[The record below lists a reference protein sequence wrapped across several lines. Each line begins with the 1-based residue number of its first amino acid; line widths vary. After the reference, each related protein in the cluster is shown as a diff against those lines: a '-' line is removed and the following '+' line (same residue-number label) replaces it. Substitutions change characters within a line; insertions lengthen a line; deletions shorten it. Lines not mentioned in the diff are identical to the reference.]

1 MTRGWQGIAVIL
13 MLLICVTAAARHSAT
28 SGRRDVT
35 SGSASSDEPGR
46 AAPPHVTFTRDI
58 APIVFHSCAPCHR
71 PGEAAPFSLLSYADA
86 KTHAHQITAVTE
98 RRIMPPWLPEPDGPK
113 FTDDLR
119 LTAEQIALLKT
130 WVEQGAVEGDRSDL
144 PAEPQ
149 FVEGWQLGKPDVI
162 VKATKPFEL
171 PAGGS
176 DTYWNFVFRSPVD
189 RSHWLKAIEIR
200 PGDKRLVHHANV
212 LVDRGQ
218 TARLLEKQPGSGFGG
233 MELTIESEV
242 FDPDSHF
249 LFWKPG
255 SAPYVEP
262 DGMAIR
268 LDKNTDLI
276 LNTHL
281 QPSGKPEVLQP
292 SLGLYFTDKPATLHP
307 ILLQMENDRQLDI
320 PPGETNFLVTDDFT
334 LPVDVELLAIYP
346 HAHYLG
352 KDLQGIATLPDGTKR
367 TLIHIA
373 QWDLNWQ
380 AVYRYATP
388 MPLPKGTTISMRF
401 TYDNSADNI
410 RNPNHPPQRVVAG
423 NRASDEMAHL
433 WLQVLPKG
441 PANLSIGQARS
452 AIQENGI
459 PESGAA
465 VDPRALIQ
473 EAMARHNLE
482 KNPNDFEA
490 HYNLAALLQGR
501 GELAEST
508 AHFAQ
513 AVRIRPEDATANN
526 ALGAA
531 LLAAG
536 RPDQSI
542 PYLSAALAA
551 RPNYF
556 DAHYNLGNAL
566 ASQGDFSGALV
577 HFRAAVSLN
586 PEDANAEANLGS
598 AFAETGNL
606 KEARLHYERALKL
619 NPNHQ
624 LARENLKQ
632 LDQDKTGDAPN

>member
-1 MTRGWQGIAVIL
+1 MKRGWQGIAVIL
-13 MLLICVTAAARHSAT
+13 MLLICVSAAARHLAT
-28 SGRRDVT
+28 GRRQSVAST
-35 SGSASSDEPGR
+35 SASSDEPR
-46 AAPPHVTFTRDI
+46 SVVLPQVTFTRDI
-58 APIVFHSCAPCHR
+58 APILFQSCAPCHR
-71 PGEAAPFSLLSYADA
+71 PGEAAPFSLLSYDDA
-86 KTHAHQITAVTE
+86 KTHAHQIIAVTE
-98 RRIMPPWLPEPDGPK
+98 RRIMPPWLPEPDDPK
-113 FTDDLR
+113 FADDLR
-119 LTAEQIALLKT
+119 LTAEQIAVLKE
-130 WVEQGAVEGDRSDL
+130 WVEQGAAEGDPSEL
-144 PAEPQ
+144 PAKPQ

-189 RSHWLKAIEIR
+189 RPRWIKAIEIR

-218 TARLLEKQPGSGFGG
+218 TARLQEKQPGSGFVG

-262 DGMAIR
+262 DGMAIH

-281 QPSGKPEVLQP
+281 QPSGKPELLQP

-307 ILLQMENDRQLDI
+307 ILIQMENDRRLDI
-320 PPGETNFLVTDDFT
+320 PPGETNFLVSDDFT
-334 LPVDVELLAIYP
+334 LPVDVDLLAIYP

-352 KDLQGIATLPDGTKR
+352 KDLQGIATLPDGTKQN
-367 TLIHIA
+367 LIHIA
-373 QWDLNWQ
+373 RWDLNWQ
-380 AVYRYATP
+380 AVYRYASP

-433 WLQVLPKG
+433 WLQVLPKDSAG
-441 PANLSIGQARS
+441 S
-452 AIQENGI
+452 AI
-459 PESGAA
+459 
-465 VDPRALIQ
+465 DPRALIE

-482 KNPNDFEA
+482 KDPNDFEA
-490 HYNLAALLQGR
+490 HYNLAALLQVR
-501 GELAEST
+501 GELAESA

-536 RPDQSI
+536 RPGDSV
-542 PYLSAALAA
+542 PYLAAALKA

-566 ASQGDFSGALV
+566 ASQGDFAGALV
-577 HFRAAVSLN
+577 HFRAAVHLN

-598 AFAETGNL
+598 ALAETGNL

-619 NPNHQ
+619 NPNHE
-624 LARENLKQ
+624 LARENLQQ
-632 LDQDKTGDAPN
+632 LDQGKTSDAPN